1 MHHHRSLLVYCCF
14 GIQLV
19 AYTLVIRREYYQPYP
34 NDPAGAKMKSL
45 RRIMYR
51 LPDFLDWHSDSR
63 MDALDDWVA
72 SSCKPGF

>member
-45 RRIMYR
+45 RRIMYIVC
-51 LPDFLDWHSDSR
+51 LISWIGIAIAEWTL
-63 MDALDDWVA
+63 
-72 SSCKPGF
+72 